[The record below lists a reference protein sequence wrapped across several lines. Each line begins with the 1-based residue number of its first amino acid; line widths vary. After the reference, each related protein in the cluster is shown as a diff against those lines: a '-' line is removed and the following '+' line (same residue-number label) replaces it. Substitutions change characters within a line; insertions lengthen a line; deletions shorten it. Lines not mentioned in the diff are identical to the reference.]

1 MFHVTVTLSNFRD
14 LHFDTELSEEE
25 LTKKLSKKLMKME
38 SNGKIFII
46 STNSILMTEIEE
58 FENGK

>member
-1 MFHVTVTLSNFRD
+1 MHHVTITLSNFRD

-25 LTKKLSKKLMKME
+25 LTKKLSKKLMRME
-38 SNGKIFII
+38 SDGKVFLI

-58 FENGK
+58 IENGR